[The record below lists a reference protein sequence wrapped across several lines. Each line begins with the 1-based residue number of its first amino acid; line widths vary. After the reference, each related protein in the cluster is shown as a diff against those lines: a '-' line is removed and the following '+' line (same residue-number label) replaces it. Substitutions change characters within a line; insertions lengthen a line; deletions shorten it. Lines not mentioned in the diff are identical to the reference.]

1 MIDLSGSV
9 GMPHGHVVEQTLTTR
24 MPDLAASVKV
34 CYVNQWIKERE
45 PPPITPPFSPTI
57 CRTRAAGYELI
68 CVTLELQCNE
78 SVEVHYSRVVW

>member
-34 CYVNQWIKERE
+34 CYEDQWIKERG
-45 PPPITPPFSPTI
+45 PPPTTLPLNPPF
-57 CRTRAAGYELI
+57 A
-68 CVTLELQCNE
+68 
-78 SVEVHYSRVVW
+78 